1 MPQKKP
7 DLKELEAFYAVA
19 STLSFSKGAMM
30 IDISQSSAS
39 IRISSLERKYGQ
51 KLFYRN
57 GWSIQLTP
65 KGRVLFEKVKKL
77 LDYMNEI
84 ENVMSSPDETKIIR
98 ISAGESTFLS
108 MFPNITEDYKI
119 SHPGIDF
126 SVDINE
132 TLKSIENLKIGVAD
146 LIFVGWISEGIYDRS
161 LFDVIELGEDELV
174 LIVPVNHPL
183 AALEK
188 VSLDQICKYDYLARR
203 KTSGVQHAI
212 MDMFYNAGFRETDL
226 NVRGI
231 MDNASSVIMA
241 VYKNMGISIVSRM
254 QTTVATKMKVVKV
267 VGIDSP
273 NSRRKVYAM
282 FKKTADPYIKEFA
295 EYSAQYFSQ
304 HNNLQSFAQSSGGNK
319 K

>member
-84 ENVMSSPDETKIIR
+84 ENVMTSPNETRIIR

-108 MFPNITEDYKI
+108 MFPNITEDYRI
-119 SHPGIDF
+119 SHPEIDF

-146 LIFVGWISEGIYDRS
+146 LIFVGWISEGIYDQS

-174 LIVPVNHPL
+174 LIVPINHPL
-183 AALEK
+183 AELEK

-254 QTTVATKMKVVKV
+254 QTTVATKMNVVKV
-267 VGIDSP
+267 VSIDSP

-282 FKKTADPYIKEFA
+282 FKKTADSYVKEFA
-295 EYSAQYFSQ
+295 EYAAHYFSQ
-304 HNNLQSFAQSSGGNK
+304 HNNLHSFAQSSGGNK